1 MMAKLFALIK
11 REKEFILITLGVFL
25 GGLLI
30 LAIIF
35 DNLVMPIIVHHGAE
49 FSLPSVVGLPLMVA
63 QKKIEE
69 KGLQLDI
76 AAEEFDPNH
85 PKGSVIFQVPEPG
98 SNVKK
103 GMTIKVTV
111 SKGVASSIVPN
122 LRGISLREARLM
134 VENAGLLMGEIV
146 WYSDEGFPDGVV
158 IESNPKTGEVVK
170 FNSEIQLVV
179 NQLETQPMVTVP
191 SFIGLDLAEAKKKAE
206 ESNVLIGQI
215 NSKKDDRMLP
225 ETVLS
230 QSIAPGTKVNKWT
243 EINLTVS
250 QSE

>member
-1 MMAKLFALIK
+1 MMSKLFGLIK
-11 REKEFILITLGVFL
+11 KEREFILITLGVFF

-35 DNLVMPIIVHHGAE
+35 DNFVMPMVVHHGAE
-49 FSLPSVVGLPLMVA
+49 FSLPNVVGNTLMIA

-76 AAEEFDPNH
+76 AAEEFDPTH
-85 PKGSVIFQVPEPG
+85 PKGTVIFQVPESG

-103 GMTIKVTV
+103 GMTIRVTI
-111 SKGVASSIVPN
+111 SKGVASSTVPN
-122 LRGISLREARLM
+122 LRGISLREAKLM
-134 VENAGLLMGEIV
+134 VENAGLQMGEIV

-158 IESNPKTGEVVK
+158 IESNPKAGVVVK
-170 FNSEIQLVV
+170 FNTEIQLVV
-179 NQLETQPMVTVP
+179 NQLETQPMVIVP
-191 SFIGLDLAEAKKKAE
+191 SFVGLDLAEAKKKAE

-230 QSIAPGTKVNKWT
+230 QSVAPGTKVNKWT

>member
-1 MMAKLFALIK
+1 MKFKPFKLINK
-11 REKEFILITLGVFL
+11 EKEFILIALGVFF
-25 GGLLI
+25 GGLIVLGT
-30 LAIIF
+30 IF
-35 DNLVMPIIVHHGAE
+35 DVFVMPQIVHHGAE
-49 FSLPSVVGLPLMVA
+49 FALPDVVGVTLMEA

-85 PKGSVIFQVPEPG
+85 PKGTVIFQVPEPG

-103 GMTIKVTV
+103 GMTIRVTV
-111 SKGVASSIVPN
+111 SKGVASSAVPN

-134 VENAGLLMGEIV
+134 IENAGLRMGEIV
-146 WYSDEGFPDGVV
+146 WYTDEGFPDGVV
-158 IESNPKTGEVVK
+158 VESNPPAGTVIN
-170 FNSEIQLVV
+170 FNTEIQLVV

-191 SFIGLDLAEAKKKAE
+191 SFVGLDLAEAKKKAE

-215 NSKKDDRMLP
+215 KSKKDNRMLP

-230 QSIAPGTKVNKWT
+230 QSVAPGTRVNKWT